1 MSTQSYDDAFKSSS
15 CDVLTPGKLH
25 LPSGR
30 VVACDPFFAGIAM
43 PLAKTVRPGDY
54 EVQLCRADTN
64 ETGKRIALARIVF
77 QPRAQSVVYEKAIL
91 EDTDSTEYFVESG
104 LGCFMDEET
113 RKQFVDVMARH
124 YKAEPDGNYYGDVL
138 AAVFKKSAMDP
149 NNPDDAGA
157 WAVHELPGSQL
168 NIVMFATGLGDG
180 VYESFWG
187 LNGNNE
193 IVSLTTDFRILS

>member
-1 MSTQSYDDAFKSSS
+1 M
-15 CDVLTPGKLH
+15 
-25 LPSGR
+25 
-30 VVACDPFFAGIAM
+30 
-43 PLAKTVRPGDY
+43 
-54 EVQLCRADTN
+54 CRADTN

-77 QPRAQSVVYEKAIL
+77 QPRAQSVVYEKAVL